1 MFCDH
6 YFFVSPSLTSTQLST
21 CSAYYQNAAR
31 QPWYT
36 SLITLVPIVI
46 GAIVMFRNIRRTI
59 YDTLS
64 VPLFLGVVG
73 VFVFRIKKSLE
84 LLTVETKASN
94 SVKEGYLRQIANDHA
109 IIAVLLV
116 LLLILQSLAERKPKV
131 TTKKK
136 L

>member
-116 LLLILQSLAERKPKV
+116 LLLVLQSLAERKPKM
-131 TTKKK
+131 TAKKK

>member
-6 YFFVSPSLTSTQLST
+6 YFFVFPSLTSTQLST

>member
-131 TTKKK
+131 TAKKT

>member
-31 QPWYT
+31 QPSYT